1 MTGRESEVINALNI
15 LEEDLQSIHFLTGD
29 LRRTS
34 RSTGILLG
42 FRGDARRVP
51 IGKLWRWA
59 CAVSSRS
66 RFLSYNPQMA
76 SC

>member
-29 LRRTS
+29 PRRTS
-34 RSTGILLG
+34 RSTGILLDFAAMPG
-42 FRGDARRVP
+42 ACLSVAMAM
-51 IGKLWRWA
+51 A